1 MTLHATLTS
10 PCPEALQHAIS
21 KTVDGSGPFN
31 LLITLT
37 SVTPYCFFYLK
48 SCNIR
53 QVTFRPF
60 SKKISLGPHLD
71 ISRCIMM
78 PGDGTETIT
87 RLWVLFPI
95 ASYLL
100 CAIPFGKI
108 VGRGVAGMDITR
120 TGSGNIGATNVTR
133 ELGLKWGILTLS
145 LDVLKG
151 FLSLSL
157 FALFFPRF
165 EIGTSLVALSAL
177 LGHQFS
183 IYQGLKGGK
192 GVATALG
199 IYLAISPFPCLI
211 ALLFFLLIVYLWD
224 FVSVGSILSAAIM
237 PVLIFLYLESKV
249 FFVLSL
255 VLAALICLKH
265 RDNIKRLM
273 RREEVGWRK
282 GRPMSDGREDGRVH
296 HQSKNK

>member
-1 MTLHATLTS
+1 
-10 PCPEALQHAIS
+10 
-21 KTVDGSGPFN
+21 
-31 LLITLT
+31 
-37 SVTPYCFFYLK
+37 
-48 SCNIR
+48 
-53 QVTFRPF
+53 
-60 SKKISLGPHLD
+60 
-71 ISRCIMM
+71 MM

-151 FLSLSL
+151 FLPLSL

-199 IYLAISPFPCLI
+199 IYLAISPFSCLI

-273 RREEVGWRK
+273 RREELGWRK
-282 GRPMSDGREDGRVH
+282 GRPMSDDREDGRVH